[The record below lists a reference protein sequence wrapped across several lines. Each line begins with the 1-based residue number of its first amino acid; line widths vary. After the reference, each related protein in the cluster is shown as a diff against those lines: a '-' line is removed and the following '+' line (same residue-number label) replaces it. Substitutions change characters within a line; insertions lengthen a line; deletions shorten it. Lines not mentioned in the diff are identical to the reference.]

1 MIKNLKARHG
11 VEGHPNG
18 GDDHKHHGDVGD
30 DVGGSGGVRVLNQ
43 VPQLFLI
50 SAHNNVTAT

>member
-30 DVGGSGGVRVLNQ
+30 DVGGCGGVRVLNQ

-50 SAHNNVTAT
+50 SAHNVTAT